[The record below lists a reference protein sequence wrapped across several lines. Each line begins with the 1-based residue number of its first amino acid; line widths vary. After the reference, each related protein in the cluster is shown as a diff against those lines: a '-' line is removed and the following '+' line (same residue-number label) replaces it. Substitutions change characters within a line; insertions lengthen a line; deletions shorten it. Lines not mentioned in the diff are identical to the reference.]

1 MPELAQILGFLSALL
16 IVMAFA
22 IWSNWLRG
30 PLMQRL
36 DGRRESNAAPA
47 ALAIKLLM
55 TGLSI
60 SALAAV
66 LAIGNWIFV

>member
-1 MPELAQILGFLSALL
+1 MPELSQALGFLSALL
-16 IVMAFA
+16 IVMSFA

-30 PLMQRL
+30 PLLQRL

-55 TGLSI
+55 TALGI

-66 LAIGNWIFV
+66 LAIGNWIFG